1 MRYAQAAIGW
11 RFGRHAIPRE
21 IGQNR
26 SRVHGLLLKMN
37 ARGVT
42 TAAFVMFARKILAIL
57 RSLIRVMRQFYE
69 KRAHRTRICEP
80 VSGTTEIQL
89 QFPRNSKVVKQ
100 KERGEQQKAEKR
112 YSLYSDFIVLAGCLQ

>member
-100 KERGEQQKAEKR
+100 KERGEQQKAEKVSEFEMHNVNR
-112 YSLYSDFIVLAGCLQ
+112 A